1 MYDVSPTRKGPTNKP
16 TKHHRSK
23 PIIAIEG
30 MDEMK
35 RMDMTWDE
43 EEGRFNTSFITS
55 KPPVHLPC

>member
-35 RMDMTWDE
+35 RRDGHDM
-43 EEGRFNTSFITS
+43 G
-55 KPPVHLPC
+55 